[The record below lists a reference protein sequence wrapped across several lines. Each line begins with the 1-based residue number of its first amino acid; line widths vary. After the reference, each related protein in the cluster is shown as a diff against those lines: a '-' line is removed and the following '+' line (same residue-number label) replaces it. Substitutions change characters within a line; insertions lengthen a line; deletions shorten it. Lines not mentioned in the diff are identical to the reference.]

1 MIQQPLLRRITQIAL
16 VVRSVERTAKRCWD
30 DFGIGPWKFKT
41 LDPTNVSDMIV
52 KGRRVDHAM
61 RIAIARIGD
70 IEWEL
75 IEPLDDRS
83 IYAEHLRAHGD
94 GLHHIMFD
102 VGDYDEAAA
111 HFLRAGCPQM
121 TSGKWCGYQY
131 AYFDTGNSLG
141 CLTEIC
147 SMPPEDTELPP
158 PERTYP

>member
-1 MIQQPLLRRITQIAL
+1 MTQQPLLRRIAQISL
-16 VVRSVERTAKRCWD
+16 VVRSVEETAKRCWD
-30 DFGIGPWKFKT
+30 DFGIGPWRFKT
-41 LDPTNVSDMIV
+41 LDPTNVSDMTV
-52 KGRRVDHAM
+52 RGRRVDHAM

-102 VGDYDEAAA
+102 VGDYEKATAQ
-111 HFLRAGCPQM
+111 FLRAGCPQI
-121 TSGKWCGYQY
+121 TSGTWHGYQY
-131 AYFDTGNSLG
+131 AYFDTGRALG

-147 SMPPEDTELPP
+147 SPPTEDAELPP
-158 PERTYP
+158 PEHTYP